1 VRVRLVAGA
10 VALAALLA
18 VLALAALG
26 VNSPPSAV
34 QLLVTRDFGS
44 RVLHRSGALKAQE
57 HETVLSLLSGAE
69 PVTTAS
75 AGGAVASIAGL
86 PRARLPAS
94 ASAWSFYVNGV
105 RAPEVAARTSVH
117 PGDHVWW
124 DLHESGPGGDV
135 PAVVGSFPEPF
146 VNGVEGERL
155 PVRIECSPSAG
166 VACAAVTARLRA
178 LNVPAAISA
187 IGSGGAPETLR
198 VMVGPWDQLES
209 AMAQSLE
216 RGLSS
221 SGVYARF
228 AEGGHTLALLD
239 QDGREAQLLHAG
251 SGLIA
256 ATRQSKEAPVWV
268 VTGTDLAGVN
278 LAARALDR
286 ATLQDRFAVA
296 FGPSAIVSLP
306 DLSKER
312 SGTL

>member
-1 VRVRLVAGA
+1 LAAGA
-10 VALAALLA
+10 IALAALLA

-26 VNSPPSAV
+26 VNSPPTAV
-34 QLLVTRDFGS
+34 QLLITRGFGGQ
-44 RVLHRSGALKAQE
+44 VLHRSGALKAQQ

-69 PVTTAS
+69 PVRTVA

-86 PRARLPAS
+86 PRASRQTAS

-105 RAPEVAARTSVH
+105 RVPKGAAQTSVH

-124 DLHESGPGGDV
+124 DLHESGPGGAV

-146 VNGVEGERL
+146 LNGVEGRRL
-155 PVRIECSPSAG
+155 PVRIECSPSAST
-166 VACAAVTARLRA
+166 ACAAVTASLRV
-178 LNVPAAISA
+178 LNVPAALDA

-198 VMVGPWDQLES
+198 VMVGPWDQLEA

-216 RGLSS
+216 RGPSV
-221 SGVYARF
+221 SGVYASF
-228 AEGGHTLALLD
+228 ADGGRTLALLD
-239 QDGREAQLLHAG
+239 PGGRPVQLLHAG

-268 VTGTDLAGVN
+268 VTGTDGAGVN
-278 LAARALDR
+278 LAARAFDE
-286 ATLQDRFAVA
+286 ATLRDHFAVA
-296 FGPSAIVSLP
+296 LEPSGMVALP